1 MSKRDDVEF
10 LADIKEAIR
19 RINFYTKHLDF
30 AAFLDDLKTQ
40 DAVVRNLE
48 VIGEATKNL
57 SEQVRLNNP
66 QIPWKSLAGVR
77 DKLVHHYF
85 GVSFSIV
92 WNIIKQELPSLLDQL
107 DNLNLSS

>member
-1 MSKRDDVEF
+1 MSKRGDVEF

-57 SEQVRLNNP
+57 SEQL
-66 QIPWKSLAGVR
+66 
-77 DKLVHHYF
+77 HHEAPERELYILHTSRETLDITERRWLGIRG
-85 GVSFSIV
+85 GVS
-92 WNIIKQELPSLLDQL
+92 
-107 DNLNLSS
+107 